1 LKLEFNFCFYFPSLG
16 TPFIM
21 FRTDPSVELTLI
33 NNQPLSGLFHVLCP
47 IMDGDNCDKIAKR
60 IFRSERNVKDAKKVT
75 LYRHEDPILGPRK
88 IPTLEKPLD
97 GKIQILAD
105 QIFRIDL
112 EKKEVFL
119 EGPNG
124 KTAIGENI
132 IFRV

>member
-1 LKLEFNFCFYFPSLG
+1 MYLSVFFFSIG
-16 TPFIM
+16 TPFIL

-33 NNQPLSGLFHVLCP
+33 NNQPLTGLFHVLCP
-47 IMDGDNCDKIAKR
+47 IMDGDTSDKIAKR

-75 LYRHEDPILGPRK
+75 LYRHEDPVLGPRK
-88 IPTLEKPLD
+88 IPTLERPLD

-112 EKKEVFL
+112 EKKKVFL
-119 EGPNG
+119 EGSNG
-124 KTAIGENI
+124 KIEIGENM